1 MGKVLTW
8 EEAKKLLEEQPRR
21 LIIREDTG
29 EVEVVFKSQIEAIEP
44 GDTDLAGYTWNPP
57 EGAEWTKHEAKVEYN
72 GITHV
77 LSLGGPKSPLLLGIL
92 NYCIQNN
99 IRPEEIVGTK
109 WRIKRVGNRYEITY
123 LGKGDAQDEND
134 SADEYYLKIKE
145 AIESIKNEMPE
156 YLKNGV
162 AKDEFISGVVIKA
175 NMLGYTDI
183 TRDTVEKYFSKL
195 MSDGVITEESGIVRG

>member
-21 LIIREDTG
+21 LIIREETG

-77 LSLGGPKSPLLLGIL
+77 LSLGGPKSQLLLGIL
-92 NYCIQNN
+92 NYCIQND
-99 IRPEEIVGTK
+99 IKPEDIVGTR
-109 WRIKRVGNRYEITY
+109 WRIRRIGNRYDITY
-123 LGKGDAQDEND
+123 LGKDGFNNIQTDEC
-134 SADEYYLKIKE
+134 YQKIKQ
-145 AIESIKNEMPE
+145 AIETIKNEMPE
-156 YLKNGV
+156 YLQNGV
-162 AKDEFISGVVIKA
+162 AKDEFVSGVVIKA

-183 TRDTVEKYFSKL
+183 TRDTVEKYFNKL
-195 MSDGVITEESGIVRG
+195 VSDDVIKEENGIVRG